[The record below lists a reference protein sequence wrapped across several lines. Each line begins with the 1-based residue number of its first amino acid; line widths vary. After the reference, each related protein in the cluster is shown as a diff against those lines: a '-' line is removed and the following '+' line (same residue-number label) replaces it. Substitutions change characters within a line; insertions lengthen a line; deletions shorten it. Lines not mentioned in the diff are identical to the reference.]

1 MGDSLINKIII
12 MLNTMKTEFDQK
24 FKCLIDCKDFELESG
39 NPLQLVIN
47 NINKLRDLS
56 EQSGFDIFGE
66 ASYIKLIYLSYFEA
80 FISDMLQQLAGLAI
94 YYNSNFFHKLRYKE
108 VIVDIIDSYNSDYEY
123 LANFKPELFLDQYKL
138 MLYYGGYFEWVKPQM
153 YYKYTAAV
161 IEEAKT
167 LGFNLKA
174 EIDNGTYDPLFEKV
188 RRMEEKLEENE
199 QSVDYS
205 SYDEVINNIL
215 QIFHVDLNK
224 LDKDAVIIK
233 KGFKHE

>member
-1 MGDSLINKIII
+1 
-12 MLNTMKTEFDQK
+12 MKVDFSKKYGYLLRCE
-24 FKCLIDCKDFELESG
+24 DFELESG

-56 EQSGFDIFGE
+56 DQSGFDIFGE

-80 FISDMLQQLAGLAI
+80 FISDMLEQLAGLAN
-94 YYNSNFFHKLRYKE
+94 YYNRNIFHKLRYKE
-108 VIVDIIDSYNSDYEY
+108 DIVDIIDSYNSDYEY

-167 LGFNLKA
+167 LGFNLEEK
-174 EIDNGTYDPLFEKV
+174 IDNGIYDPLFEKV

-205 SYDEVINNIL
+205 SYNVVINNIL

>member
-12 MLNTMKTEFDQK
+12 MLNKMK
-24 FKCLIDCKDFELESG
+24 IDFSKNYGYLLRCEDFELESG

-47 NINKLRDLS
+47 NISKLRELS
-56 EQSGFDIFGE
+56 VQSGFDIFGD

-80 FISDMLQQLAGLAI
+80 FISDMLEQLAGLAI
-94 YYNSNFFHKLRYKE
+94 YYNSNIFHKLRYKE
-108 VIVDIIDSYNSDYEY
+108 DIVDIIDSYNSDYEY
-123 LANFKPELFLDQYKL
+123 LASFKPELFLDQYKL

-167 LGFNLKA
+167 LGFNLEA

-205 SYDEVINNIL
+205 SYNVVINNIL

>member
-12 MLNTMKTEFDQK
+12 MLNKMKVDFSKKYGYLLRCE
-24 FKCLIDCKDFELESG
+24 DFELESG

-56 EQSGFDIFGE
+56 DQSGFDIFGE

-80 FISDMLQQLAGLAI
+80 FISDMLEQLAGLAN
-94 YYNSNFFHKLRYKE
+94 YYNSNIFHKLRYKE
-108 VIVDIIDSYNSDYEY
+108 DIADIIVSYNSDYEY

-167 LGFNLKA
+167 LGFNLEA

-205 SYDEVINNIL
+205 SYNVVINNIL

-224 LDKDAVIIK
+224 LDKDATVIK
-233 KGFKHE
+233 KRLKHE

>member
-1 MGDSLINKIII
+1 
-12 MLNTMKTEFDQK
+12 MKVDFSKKYGFLLRCE
-24 FKCLIDCKDFELESG
+24 DFELESG

-80 FISDMLQQLAGLAI
+80 FISDMLQQLAGLAN
-94 YYNSNFFHKLRYKE
+94 YYNSNILYRFFIKLRYKE
-108 VIVDIIDSYNSDYEY
+108 EIADIIESYNSDYEY

-167 LGFNLKA
+167 IGFDLEEKM
-174 EIDNGTYDPLFEKV
+174 DNGTYDPLFDKI
-188 RRMEEKLEENE
+188 RKMEEKLEENE
-199 QSVDYS
+199 LSVDYS

-233 KGFKHE
+233 KGLKHE